1 MDASSRS
8 DLDKWRN
15 LNLYYYQDIE
25 NFYQDFVQKETK
37 VLEIG
42 SNLGHLLNSLQPSYG
57 LGIEQSPQAV
67 IQAEADF
74 PHLNFIALDAE
85 VFSNTELLLD
95 HADLFFDYIL
105 VAHTISYLIDI
116 PQTLKNLHRLSQ
128 PSTRLV
134 LTFHNP
140 SWELIL
146 KFASLIGQRM
156 PLPQLNW
163 LSYSDVANLLHLCQ
177 FEVVCHS
184 KRLLLP
190 KQIPLL
196 SWFCNRVLA
205 PLPIFNQFCLTEYII
220 ARPILHVADRLH
232 CSIIIPARNEFGN
245 IEACIANMPQL
256 GAYTEII
263 FVEGGSTD
271 GTWEEILRVQQKYSG
286 YSDRLNIK
294 SHKQSGHGKKNAV
307 WQGFESA
314 TGDVFIILDA
324 DLTVQPRDL
333 VYFFEAIASGTCE
346 FANGCR
352 LIYPLSQAA
361 MPRLNRL
368 ANRIFAFILSY
379 LLNTQIKDSLC
390 GTKAIS
396 RQNYQKLAAN
406 RHFFGDFDPFGD
418 FDLLFGAAKLGLK
431 IMDIPVR
438 YIPRTYGKSN
448 ISHIQAGFVLL
459 KMCWHAAKKIKFI

>member
-1 MDASSRS
+1 MDISSYN
-8 DLDKWRN
+8 DLQKWRS

-25 NFYQDFVQKETK
+25 KFYKNFVQEEKK

-42 SNLGHLLNSLQPSYG
+42 SNLGYLLNSLQPCYG
-57 LGIEQSPQAV
+57 LGIEQNSQAV
-67 IQAEADF
+67 DHAKTHF
-74 PHLNFIALDAE
+74 SHLNFIASDAE
-85 VFSNTELLLD
+85 SFRPSDIL
-95 HADLFFDYIL
+95 FDYIVL
-105 VAHTISYLIDI
+105 ANMISYLTDI
-116 PQTLKNLHRLSQ
+116 TQTLKNLHQSCQ
-128 PSTRLV
+128 PSTRLI

-140 SWELIL
+140 SWQIIL
-146 KFASLIGQRM
+146 KFASLIGQRR

-163 LSYSDVANLLHLCQ
+163 LSYSDVTNILHLCQ

-196 SWFCNRVLA
+196 SWFCNHVLA
-205 PLPIFNQFCLTEYII
+205 PLPFFNQFCLNEYII
-220 ARPILHVADRLH
+220 ARPIIQVSATLH
-232 CSIIIPARNEFGN
+232 CSVIIPARNEAGN

-256 GAYTEII
+256 GADTEII

-271 GTWEEILRVQQKYSG
+271 ETWEEILRIQKKYG
-286 YSDRLNIK
+286 DRFKIRAY
-294 SHKQSGHGKKNAV
+294 KQSGEGKKNAV
-307 WQGFESA
+307 WQGFETA
-314 TGDVFIILDA
+314 TGDVLIILDA

-352 LIYPLSQAA
+352 LIYPLSKSA
-361 MPRLNRL
+361 MPWLNHV
-368 ANRIFAFILSY
+368 ANRVFAFLLSY

-431 IMDIPVR
+431 IVDIPVR
-438 YIPRTYGKSN
+438 YFPRTYGKSN
-448 ISHIQAGFVLL
+448 IRHVKEGLILL
-459 KMCWHAAKKIKFI
+459 KTCFHAAKKIKFI